1 MSFAHRK
8 TVPLIVALTVFL
20 GLVAASHAINVEPAP
35 AGDATS
41 VATSVIK
48 ANFDSCKR
56 VTKATRQKDGSI
68 YAKCSGIE
76 YLVFTLKNPKTSK
89 AQPVALNCEAAKTRL
104 GISCR
109 K

>member
-1 MSFAHRK
+1 MSIVSRTPASL
-8 TVPLIVALTVFL
+8 VVALTAFL
-20 GLVAASHAINVEPAP
+20 ALGAAAHAIDVEPAP

-68 YAKCSGIE
+68 YAKCSGVE
-76 YLVFTLKNPKTSK
+76 YLVFTLKNPKTST